1 MIMTKV
7 LVVEDTPLN
16 MELIIEILDGQGFEI
31 DSAEDGEKALKLVEK
46 KLYDIILMDIELPGM
61 DGIEVAKNIKTKSA
75 YKDVPVLALT
85 AYAMKGDKERLLGK
99 GFNDY
104 LPKPIDVSNFMEILK
119 KYRK

>member
-1 MIMTKV
+1 MTKV

-16 MELIIEILDGQGFEI
+16 MELIIEILYSQGFEI
-31 DSAEDGEKALKLVEK
+31 DSSEDGEKALKMVEK
-46 KLYDIILMDIELPGM
+46 KLYDLILMDIELPGM
-61 DGIEVAKNIKTKSA
+61 DGTETAKRIKIRSD

-85 AYAMKGDKERLLGK
+85 AFAMKGDKERLLGN

-104 LPKPIDVSNFMEILK
+104 ISKPIDVLNFIEILN

>member
-1 MIMTKV
+1 MTKV

-31 DSAEDGEKALKLVEK
+31 DSADDGEKALKMVEK
-46 KLYDIILMDIELPGM
+46 KLYDLILMDIELPGM
-61 DGIEVAKNIKTKSA
+61 DGTEVAKIIKTKPD

-85 AYAMKGDKERLLGK
+85 AYAMKGDKEKLLGK

-104 LPKPIDVSNFMEILK
+104 IPKPIDVSKFMKILN